1 MRAGIGYDIH
11 RLVDGR
17 RLVLGGLEL
26 EGDRGLLGHSDA
38 DVIVHA
44 VCDAIL
50 GACAL
55 GDIGS
60 HFPDDDPRYDGAD
73 SMELL
78 GEVCRMMREAGYE
91 IGNIDC
97 TVMAEAPRIAPHIE
111 RMRQRLAET
120 LSTDLSRVSVKAT
133 RGEGVGPVGR
143 KEAIAALAIAALE
156 ETPVK

>member
-60 HFPDDDPRYDGAD
+60 HFPDDDPRYGGAD

-78 GEVCRMMREAGYE
+78 GEVCRIMREAGCK

-120 LSTDLSRVSVKAT
+120 LSTDISRVSVKAT

-156 ETPVK
+156 EDTTQ